1 MPKVLWKPGTLLAP
15 VPAVLVTVRDTDGR
29 PNVMTAAWAGTVCSD
44 PAMVSV
50 SIRKERY
57 THHILKETG
66 EFVLNLTNKNL
77 IRATDYC
84 GVKSGRDEDKFAAC
98 GLHLEEGRTIS
109 APSIQESPIALEC
122 KTETVL
128 ELGSHDMFIADI
140 VSVYYDEKLID
151 ENGKISYEKASLAS
165 YNHGSYYAQGK
176 KVGSFGFSAK
186 KKKK

>member
-1 MPKVLWKPGTLLAP
+1 MPKELWKPGTLLAP

-66 EFVLNLTNKNL
+66 EFVLNLTNRKL
-77 IRATDYC
+77 VRATDYC
-84 GVKSGRDEDKFAAC
+84 GVRSGRTEDKFAAC
-98 GLHLEEGRTIS
+98 GLHTEEGRNVA

-122 KTETVL
+122 KTEQVL
-128 ELGSHDMFIADI
+128 ELGSHDMFLGRITAVLVDPKLL
-140 VSVYYDEKLID
+140 DEKGRLAL
-151 ENGKISYEKASLAS
+151 EKADLIAYS
-165 YNHGSYYAQGK
+165 HGMYFELGRLL
-176 KVGSFGFSAK
+176 GTFGFSVK
-186 KKKK
+186 KIKS

>member
-1 MPKVLWKPGTLLAP
+1 MPKELWKPGTLLAP

-66 EFVLNLTNKNL
+66 EFVLNLTNRKL
-77 IRATDYC
+77 VRATDYC
-84 GVKSGRDEDKFAAC
+84 GVRSGRTEDKFAAC
-98 GLHLEEGRTIS
+98 GLHTEEGRTVA

-122 KTETVL
+122 KTEQVL
-128 ELGSHDMFIADI
+128 ELGSHDMFLGRITAVLVDPKLL
-140 VSVYYDEKLID
+140 DEKGRLAL
-151 ENGKISYEKASLAS
+151 EKADLIAYS
-165 YNHGSYYAQGK
+165 HGMYFELGRLL
-176 KVGSFGFSAK
+176 GTFGFSVK
-186 KKKK
+186 KIKS

>member
-77 IRATDYC
+77 VRATDYC

-128 ELGSHDMFIADI
+128 ELGSHDMFIGRITAVLVD
-140 VSVYYDEKLID
+140 SKLLNEKGRLAL
-151 ENGKISYEKASLAS
+151 EKAGLIAFS
-165 YNHGSYYAQGK
+165 HGIYFELGK
-176 KVGSFGFSAK
+176 LLGTFGFSVK
-186 KKKK
+186 KIKS